1 MLGTIHEI
9 LLVAIIL
16 LSASVVEAEKL
27 TSAVLRYGLL
37 SLAFVIVLIQ
47 LKAPPD
53 VALSAVVVGAIVT
66 GLFLYTIKEVGG
78 E

>member
-1 MLGTIHEI
+1 MPGIIHEV
-9 LLVAIIL
+9 LLLAIIL
-16 LSASVVEAEKL
+16 LAISVVEAERL

-37 SLAFVIVLIQ
+37 GLVFTVVLIQ
-47 LKAPPD
+47 LRAPD

-66 GLFLYTIKEVGG
+66 GLFLYTIREVG

>member
-1 MLGTIHEI
+1 MLGTIHEV
-9 LLVAIIL
+9 LLMAIIL
-16 LSASVVEAEKL
+16 LSVSVIEAGKL

-37 SLAFVIVLIQ
+37 SLAFIIVLIQ
-47 LKAPPD
+47 LRAPD

-66 GLFLYTIKEVGG
+66 GLFLYAIKEVG

>member
-1 MLGTIHEI
+1 MLGTIHEV
-9 LLVAIIL
+9 LLAAIIL
-16 LSASVVEAEKL
+16 LSVSVVEAEKL
-27 TSAVLRYGLL
+27 SAAVLRYGLL

-66 GLFLYTIKEVGG
+66 GLFLYTIKEVG

>member
-1 MLGTIHEI
+1 MPGTIHEV
-9 LLVAIIL
+9 LLVAIVL
-16 LSASVVEAEKL
+16 LSVSVIEAKKL

-37 SLAFVIVLIQ
+37 GLAFVIVLIQ
-47 LKAPPD
+47 LRAPD

-66 GLFLYTIKEVGG
+66 GLFLYTIKEVG

>member
-1 MLGTIHEI
+1 MLGTIHEA

-16 LSASVVEAEKL
+16 LSVSVVEAKKL

-47 LKAPPD
+47 LRAPD

-66 GLFLYTIKEVGG
+66 GLFLYTVKEVG

>member
-1 MLGTIHEI
+1 MPGIIHEV
-9 LLVAIIL
+9 LLMAIIL
-16 LSASVVEAEKL
+16 LAISVVEAERL

-37 SLAFVIVLIQ
+37 GLVFTVVLIQ
-47 LKAPPD
+47 LRAPD

-66 GLFLYTIKEVGG
+66 GLFLYTIREVG

>member
-1 MLGTIHEI
+1 MPGTIHEV
-9 LLVAIIL
+9 LLVAIML

-27 TSAVLRYGLL
+27 SAAVMRYGLL

-47 LKAPPD
+47 LRAPD

-66 GLFLYTIKEVGG
+66 GLFLYTVKEVG